1 MKKWYSLWLT
11 LQKKKLF
18 LSSTMSKPR
27 INSRMGIILEAF
39 KGNITS
45 ILLISLDLLRGK
57 PRLVSALKFQ
67 KPCISS
73 QEK

>member
-1 MKKWYSLWLT
+1 VISYLWA
-11 LQKKKLF
+11 
-18 LSSTMSKPR
+18 R
-27 INSRMGIILEAF
+27 V
-39 KGNITS
+39 
-45 ILLISLDLLRGK
+45 DLLRGK